1 MKTIELINLSK
12 EYKNTRAL
20 NDINLEINKGR
31 IVGLLGKNGA
41 GKTTLNKLITG
52 LIFPSAGS
60 IKVLG
65 EVPKGGQKKIGFLSE
80 NIALYPN
87 LSARENLEIS
97 ILQEGKSPKYDQIS
111 KILKTVSIQDTRK
124 KANDFSLGMK
134 RRLQVAMTVLAND
147 RELLILDEPTNG
159 LDLDGVLWLKN
170 MILEL
175 KNQGKTILLSSHSIL
190 QMEDVLTDYI
200 ILKKGILADSG
211 EMATLNEGILNIE
224 IRVED
229 IEKGKNALEKK
240 GYLYNQHG
248 NLLVIPVKVDYMHYL
263 LVLNEEGIYPSSYN
277 LKKKS
282 LVDRFHQYAGGDNGD

>member
-1 MKTIELINLSK
+1 MKTIEVNNLSK
-12 EYKNTRAL
+12 EYKNTSAL
-20 NDINLEINKGR
+20 NGINLEINKGKV
-31 IVGLLGKNGA
+31 VGLLGKNGA

-65 EVPKGGQKKIGFLSE
+65 EVPKGGQKKVGFLSE
-80 NIALYPN
+80 NIALYPK

-97 ILQEGKSPKYDQIS
+97 ILQEGNSPKSGQIS
-111 KILKTVSIQDTRK
+111 KILKIVSIQDTRK
-124 KANDFSLGMK
+124 KVNDFSLGMK
-134 RRLQVAMTVLAND
+134 RRLQVAMIVLAND

-159 LDLDGVLWLKN
+159 LDLDGVIWLKN

-200 ILKKGILADSG
+200 ILNKGLLADSG
-211 EMATLNEGILNIE
+211 EMTSLTEGILNIE
-224 IRVED
+224 IRIEE
-229 IEKGKNALEKK
+229 IEKTKTALVKK

-248 NLLVIPVKVDYMHYL
+248 NILVIPLKVDYMHYL
-263 LVLNEEGIYPSSYN
+263 RVLNEEDIYPISYN

-282 LVDRFHQYAGGDNGD
+282 LVDRFHLYAGGNNDE

>member
-1 MKTIELINLSK
+1 MKTIEVNNLSK
-12 EYKNTRAL
+12 EYKNTSAL
-20 NDINLEINKGR
+20 NGINLEINKGKV
-31 IVGLLGKNGA
+31 VGLLGKNGA

-65 EVPKGGQKKIGFLSE
+65 EVPKGGQKKVGFLSE
-80 NIALYPN
+80 NIALYPK

-97 ILQEGKSPKYDQIS
+97 ILQEGNSPKSGQIS
-111 KILKTVSIQDTRK
+111 KILKIVSIQDTRK
-124 KANDFSLGMK
+124 KVNDFSLGMK
-134 RRLQVAMTVLAND
+134 RRLQVAMIVLAND

-200 ILKKGILADSG
+200 ILNKGLLADSG
-211 EMATLNEGILNIE
+211 EITSLTEGILNIE
-224 IRVED
+224 IRIEE
-229 IEKGKNALEKK
+229 IEKAKTALVKK

-248 NLLVIPVKVDYMHYL
+248 NILVIPLKVDYMHYL
-263 LVLNEEGIYPSSYN
+263 RVLNEEDIYPISYN

-282 LVDRFHQYAGGDNGD
+282 LVDRFHLYAGGNNDE